1 LTATALLDFDDEVDE
16 DVLYVADP
24 ELEAEP
30 EPNPDMLDEGE
41 GVLSANDAFA
51 TAWNASK
58 GLFYLGLMMKTI
70 PA

>member
-1 LTATALLDFDDEVDE
+1 MTATALLDFDDEVDE

-51 TAWNASK
+51 TA
-58 GLFYLGLMMKTI
+58 
-70 PA
+70 